1 MTACGA
7 ACGCHADCPMVCTF
21 TSRHEGP
28 CDWWLRRGG
37 DQEQARGHVE
47 RKAGKPRLTSGNS
60 HEHGFDR
67 GSMTANETG
76 PGAASTA
83 SRSLATGPDEEDR

>member
-21 TSRHEGP
+21 TRRHEGP

-37 DQEQARGHVE
+37 DQEQARGHTE
-47 RKAGKPRLTSGNS
+47 RKAGKPQLTSGNS

-67 GSMTANETG
+67 GKVAGNETG
-76 PGAASTA
+76 PGAVDAA
-83 SRSLATGPDEEDR
+83 PRPLATGPEEEDR